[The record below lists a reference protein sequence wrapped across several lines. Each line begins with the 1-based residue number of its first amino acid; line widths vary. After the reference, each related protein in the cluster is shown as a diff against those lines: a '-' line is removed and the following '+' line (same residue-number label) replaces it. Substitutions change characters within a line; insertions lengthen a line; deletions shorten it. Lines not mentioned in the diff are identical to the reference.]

1 MELLHDRTDPQVR
14 IQTLERELQ
23 WAQLRIQVLEER
35 LRAQRIK
42 FLGPQGETLS
52 NLQLQLLVEEEPGV
66 AAAEVAAE
74 AQRGPDSRRAEA

>member
-1 MELLHDRTDPQVR
+1 MTAPDPQVR

-42 FLGPQGETLS
+42 FSG
-52 NLQLQLLVEEEPGV
+52 
-66 AAAEVAAE
+66 AA
-74 AQRGPDSRRAEA
+74 R